1 MMKVF
6 RTLLIVISLTLLASQ
21 SIPAQ
26 AHSALE
32 SSTPTKSEIIDLL
45 PSVISLT
52 FNEDLLSIEGEE
64 VNTLALAGSDGT
76 GYELLPP
83 TISGAILSA
92 QPVDGIYPAGNYLL
106 SYRVVSADGHP
117 ITGEIAFTTTSLTT
131 IESMSATPV
140 TTSAPVNEEES
151 SSTYPLIGLVIL
163 VAALFGIWRKRGSAI
178 NP

>member
-131 IESMSATPV
+131 IDSLMAKPMTASVPVDDGESASILTLA
-140 TTSAPVNEEES
+140 S
-151 SSTYPLIGLVIL
+151 VIL
-163 VAALFGIWRKRGSAI
+163 TLLIFAGIWRMRAI
-178 NP
+178 WLK

>member
-6 RTLLIVISLTLLASQ
+6 RVLLVLISMTLLASQ

-64 VNTLALAGSDGT
+64 VNTLALAGSNGT

-131 IESMSATPV
+131 IDSLMAKPMTASVPV
-140 TTSAPVNEEES
+140 DDGES
-151 SSTYPLIGLVIL
+151 SSILTLASVIL
-163 VAALFGIWRKRGSAI
+163 TLLIFAGIWRMRAI
-178 NP
+178 WLK

>member
-1 MMKVF
+1 M
-6 RTLLIVISLTLLASQ
+6 TLLASQ
-21 SIPAQ
+21 SIPAH

-32 SSTPTKSEIIDLL
+32 SSTPAKSEIIDLL

-52 FNEDLLSIEGEE
+52 FSEDLLTIEDEE
-64 VNTLALAGSDGT
+64 INTLALAGSDGT

-92 QPVDGIYPAGNYLL
+92 QPTDGNYPAGDYLL

-163 VAALFGIWRKRGSAI
+163 VAALFGIWRKRRLPSD
-178 NP
+178 

>member
-1 MMKVF
+1 MTF
-6 RTLLIVISLTLLASQ
+6 LASQ

-32 SSTPTKSEIIDLL
+32 SSTPTHREIIDLL

-64 VNTLALAGSDGT
+64 INTLALADSDGA
-76 GYELLPP
+76 GYELLQP
-83 TISGAILSA
+83 TISGANLTA
-92 QPVDGIYPAGNYLL
+92 QPADGDYPAGKYLL

-131 IESMSATPV
+131 IESMPTTPV
-140 TTSAPVNEEES
+140 TTSEPVDEEES
-151 SSTYPLIGLVIL
+151 ASTYPLVGVVIL
-163 VAALFGIWRKRGSAI
+163 VTALFGIWRKRRTWLK
-178 NP
+178 

>member
-6 RTLLIVISLTLLASQ
+6 RILLVLISMTLFASQ

-26 AHSALE
+26 AHSALK
-32 SSTPTKSEIIDLL
+32 SSTPTNSEIIDLL

-52 FNEDLLSIEGEE
+52 FNEDLLSIEGEQ
-64 VNTLALAGSDGT
+64 VNTLALTGSDGT
-76 GYELLPP
+76 DYVLLQP
-83 TISGAILSA
+83 TISGAVLSA
-92 QPVDGIYPAGNYLL
+92 QPADGDYPAGDYLL

-140 TTSAPVNEEES
+140 TTSAPVDEEDS
-151 SSTYPLIGLVIL
+151 SSIYPLVGLVIL
-163 VAALFGIWRKRGSAI
+163 LAALFGIWRKRRSWLK
-178 NP
+178 

>member
-1 MMKVF
+1 MKVF
-6 RTLLIVISLTLLASQ
+6 RVLVLMISVILFASQ

-32 SSTPTKSEIIDLL
+32 SSTPTDSEIIDLL

-52 FNEDLLSIEGEE
+52 FNENLLSIEGEQ
-64 VNTLALAGSDGT
+64 VNTLALAGSDNT
-76 GYELLPP
+76 GYELLQP

-92 QPVDGIYPAGNYLL
+92 QPADGDYPAGDYLL

-131 IESMSATPV
+131 IESMAATPV
-140 TTSAPVNEEES
+140 TTSVAVVEDES
-151 SSTYPLIGLVIL
+151 SSIYPVVGLVIL
-163 VAALFGIWRKRGSAI
+163 AVALFGVWGKRRSWLK
-178 NP
+178 

>member
-1 MMKVF
+1 M
-6 RTLLIVISLTLLASQ
+6 TLLASQ

-64 VNTLALAGSDGT
+64 VNTLALVGSDGT

-106 SYRVVSADGHP
+106 SYRVVSTDGHP

-131 IESMSATPV
+131 IDSLMAKPMTASVPV
-140 TTSAPVNEEES
+140 DDGES
-151 SSTYPLIGLVIL
+151 SSILTLASVIL
-163 VAALFGIWRKRGSAI
+163 TLLIFAGIWRMRAI
-178 NP
+178 WLK